1 MSYVYLSPFFSGI
14 CDLFNSVFYVHQYE
28 NLNRLLRWFAVTL
41 RFFLYIWNDL
51 FCFIF
56 FFLFAL
62 FSSEICTPHS
72 QWSSSPAKE
81 KERKKNIGKKSLHSR
96 HLSLINNVFL
106 VRHFC
111 FVFSRKILVPF
122 PAGQICC
129 NLRQWIEAFR
139 ETFQFRSKESFKK
152 IGSFNIL
159 CRRKEKDGLFGFLF
173 SSKIIWEKKQIRTH
187 LGGGRELNLILKKKV
202 EVQEKKE

>member
-1 MSYVYLSPFFSGI
+1 MK
-14 CDLFNSVFYVHQYE
+14 
-28 NLNRLLRWFAVTL
+28 
-41 RFFLYIWNDL
+41 
-51 FCFIF
+51 
-56 FFLFAL
+56 
-62 FSSEICTPHS
+62 
-72 QWSSSPAKE
+72 KE
-81 KERKKNIGKKSLHSR
+81 KKKNSIHSR

-152 IGSFNIL
+152 IGAFNIL
-159 CRRKEKDGLFGFLF
+159 CRRKEKDGLFFYLF
-173 SSKIIWEKKQIRTH
+173 FTSKIIWEQKQIRTH
-187 LGGGRELNLILKKKV
+187 LGRGRELNLIQKKKV
-202 EVQEKKE
+202 EVQGKKENSERRKFLKMARETDRAKKTRRGIFSVTDCLVFLSLSERNRKC